1 MPRLGSA
8 AHLCGALQSRGA
20 YRGGLGASGSR
31 VTLRLPGTRE
41 HAHEMH
47 KKAPPGGG
55 KTGQGLMSDYTVR
68 VSLIDVT
75 RRTSS

>member
-1 MPRLGSA
+1 MRA
-8 AHLCGALQSRGA
+8 AERFWVPALRRTA
-20 YRGGLGASGSR
+20 MRCAASG
-31 VTLRLPGTRE
+31 TQ
-41 HAHEMH
+41 AD

-55 KTGQGLMSDYTVR
+55 KTGRGLMSDYAMR

>member
-1 MPRLGSA
+1 M
-8 AHLCGALQSRGA
+8 
-20 YRGGLGASGSR
+20 Y
-31 VTLRLPGTRE
+31 
-41 HAHEMH
+41 

-55 KTGQGLMSDYTVR
+55 KTGQGQMSDYTVR